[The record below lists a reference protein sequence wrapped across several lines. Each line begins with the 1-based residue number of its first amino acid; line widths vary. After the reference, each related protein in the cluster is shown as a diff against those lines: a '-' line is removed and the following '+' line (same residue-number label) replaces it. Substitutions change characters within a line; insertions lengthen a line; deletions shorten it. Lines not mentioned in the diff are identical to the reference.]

1 MNSAILSVAV
11 GIIFIVLGIGAIFGK
26 QKFGDHPYFKIL
38 AIVIAI
44 ILIAFGIYFGWR
56 GIEKYG

>member
-1 MNSAILSVAV
+1 MNSAVLSVAV

-26 QKFGDHPYFKIL
+26 QKFGEHRYFKFL
-38 AIVIAI
+38 AIAIAI